1 LRGKASIS
9 DQMGA
14 TQMHVTGEMIKA
26 YIERLRIARNPSEHT
41 LLAYTSDLRSYREF
55 TTNQEIDCANGDA
68 ILAYVGHLAKS
79 GAAARTVRRRVACLR
94 GFYRDLVREK
104 LIEKSPFVGLELQL
118 PRAKSLPRGISRK
131 DTRTLA
137 SAAWRLCRGHRSARS
152 IPPVAVAILVL
163 ICTGVRVG
171 ELVTLRSDDFHGDN
185 GALRVHGKGQ
195 RERFVFLVD
204 KDLRGLVARL
214 AARRAGLLLFG
225 HGELPWSTD
234 WVRRALRTFASDAGI
249 ACKITPHMLRHTCAT
264 LLLEDG
270 VDLRFLQ
277 RLLGHES
284 ISTTAIYAHVGD
296 AGLQRALENARLLS
310 RLKEAA

>member
-1 LRGKASIS
+1 MQSIHFGS
-9 DQMGA
+9 MGA
-14 TQMHVTGEMIKA
+14 TQMLVTEEMTKA

-41 LLAYTSDLRSYREF
+41 LLAYSSDLRNYREF
-55 TTNQEIDCANGDA
+55 ATRHAIDCANDDA
-68 ILAYVGHLAKS
+68 ILGYVGHLARS

-94 GFYRDLVREK
+94 GFYRDLAREK
-104 LIEKSPFVGLELQL
+104 LIEKSPFVELELQL
-118 PRAKSLPRGISRK
+118 PRARSLPRGISRT

-137 SAAWRLCRGHRSARS
+137 SAAWRVCRGHRSARS
-152 IPPVAVAILVL
+152 IPPLAVAILVL

-171 ELVTLRSDDFHGDN
+171 ELVTLRSDDFYGDN

-195 RERFVFLVD
+195 RERFVFLAD
-204 KDLRGLVARL
+204 KDLRSLVARL

-225 HGELPWSTD
+225 HGELQWSTD
-234 WVRRALRTFASDAGI
+234 WVRRALRAFASDAGVV
-249 ACKITPHMLRHTCAT
+249 CKITPHMLRHTCAT

-296 AGLQRALENARLLS
+296 AGLQRALENAKLLS
-310 RLKEAA
+310 RLREAA